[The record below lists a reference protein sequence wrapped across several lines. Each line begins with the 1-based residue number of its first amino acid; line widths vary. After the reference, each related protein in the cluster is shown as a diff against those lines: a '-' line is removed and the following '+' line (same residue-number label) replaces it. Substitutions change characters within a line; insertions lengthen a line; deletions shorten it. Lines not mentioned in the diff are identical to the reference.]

1 MSAQTTTTTSK
12 SPWLVLMVF
21 SLGLFMTLLDLTIV
35 NIAIPSIVDDLKA
48 PLDGILWMLNA
59 YSLVYAVLLITSAR
73 LGDMFGPRALFVAGV
88 GTFTVASA
96 LSGLAQDPTQL
107 ILARGAQGL
116 GAALIAPQGLP
127 MITSL
132 FAPEKRGGVFAIF
145 GILAG
150 LAVVLGP
157 TLGGLIVSSWGWRW
171 IFYVNIPIGVALI
184 AAAFTFVPDLR
195 LGRAHRL
202 DLVGVAL
209 ASSGLLLIVFGL
221 IEGQRFE
228 WGTVTAFIT
237 IPEIILAGLV
247 LLIAFM
253 VYERRVQDREPLLPF
268 AVFRD
273 RNFTLMVFV
282 LMAMGFAMLG
292 VFLPITIYFQSVL
305 GFDALTAGLTI
316 APMPL
321 AMMIASGIVAS
332 QVQKIGPKPILFV
345 GLTLFTIALAYIA
358 WTVSADGGRWA
369 LLPGFILMGIGM
381 SGVWTPVYDLATR
394 DLKPELAGTASGV
407 LNTMQELGTVVAS
420 AAIGAVLQNR
430 LATSLTSEAV
440 NYSAQLPA
448 PFRQPF
454 VDGFTAA
461 AKQGLEVGATQNGTA
476 LQLPAGLP
484 QSVVDQLAQLG
495 HAVFTHAFVDAM
507 RPSMALPIA
516 IVIMAAILS
525 LLARAPRRVTASS
538 PAPVERT
545 VPA

>member
-1 MSAQTTTTTSK
+1 MKDVPQK
-12 SPWLVLMVF
+12 NPWLVLMVF

-107 ILARGAQGL
+107 ILARAAQGL

-157 TLGGLIVSSWGWRW
+157 TLGGLIVSNWGWRW
-171 IFYVNIPIGVALI
+171 IFYVNIPIGVALVV
-184 AAAFTFVPDLR
+184 AAFVFVPDLR
-195 LGRAHRL
+195 LGKSHRL
-202 DLVGVAL
+202 DIPGVAL
-209 ASSGLLLIVFGL
+209 ASSGLLLVVYGL

-228 WGTVTAFIT
+228 WGTVTGFIT
-237 IPEIILAGLV
+237 IPEIILAGIV
-247 LLIAFM
+247 LLAAFM
-253 VYERRVQDREPLLPF
+253 FYERGVQDREPLLPF
-268 AVFRD
+268 AVFRN
-273 RNFTLMVFV
+273 RNFTLMVIV

-292 VFLPITIYFQSVL
+292 VFLPLTIYFQSVL
-305 GFDALTAGLTI
+305 GYDALTAGLTI

-321 AMMIASGIVAS
+321 AMMFASGFVAT
-332 QVQKIGPKPILFV
+332 QVQKIGPKPFLFA
-345 GLTLFTIALAYIA
+345 GLTLFTVALGFIA
-358 WTVSADGGRWA
+358 WTVSADGSRWA

-407 LNTMQELGTVVAS
+407 LNTMQELGTVIAS
-420 AAIGAVLQNR
+420 AAIGAVLQNQ
-430 LATSLTSEAV
+430 LATSLRSEAV
-440 NYSAQLPA
+440 AYSAQLPA
-448 PFRQPF
+448 PFQQPF
-454 VDGFTAA
+454 VNGFADA
-461 AKQGLEVGATQNGTA
+461 AKQGLEVGASQNGAA
-476 LQLPAGLP
+476 LQLPPGIP
-484 QSVVDQLAQLG
+484 QQIVDQLAQLG

-507 RPSMALPIA
+507 RPSMSLPIG
-516 IVIMAAILS
+516 IVIVAALVS
-525 LLARAPRRVTASS
+525 LAARAPRRVTSEPRQQVVA
-538 PAPVERT
+538 A
-545 VPA
+545 

>member
-1 MSAQTTTTTSK
+1 MQGASTDK
-12 SPWLVLMVF
+12 NPWLVLVVF

-88 GTFTVASA
+88 GTFTAASF

-107 ILARGAQGL
+107 ILARAAQGL
-116 GAALIAPQGLP
+116 GAALIAPQALP

-132 FAPEKRGGVFAIF
+132 FPPDKRGGVFAIF

-157 TLGGLIVSSWGWRW
+157 TLGGLIVNNWGWRW
-171 IFYVNIPIGVALI
+171 IFYVNIPVGIGLI
-184 AAAFTFVPDLR
+184 GAAFTVVPDLR
-195 LGRAHRL
+195 LGKSHRL
-202 DLVGVAL
+202 DIPGVAL
-209 ASSGLLLIVFGL
+209 ASAGLLLVVFGL

-237 IPEIILAGLV
+237 IPEIIAAGIALLV
-247 LLIAFM
+247 AF
-253 VYERRVQDREPLLPF
+253 VLYERRVQDREPLLPF

-321 AMMIASGIVAS
+321 AMMVASGVVAS
-332 QVQKIGPKPILFV
+332 QVQKIGPKPFLFF

-420 AAIGAVLQNR
+420 AVIGAVLQNQ
-430 LATSLTSEAV
+430 LASSLVSEAAT
-440 NYSAQLPA
+440 YAKQLPA
-448 PFRQPF
+448 PFQQPF
-454 VDGFTAA
+454 VDGFAGA
-461 AKQGLEVGATQNGTA
+461 AKQGLEVGANQNGA
-476 LQLPAGLP
+476 VLPLPPGLP
-484 QSVVDQLAQLG
+484 QAVIDQLAQLG

-516 IVIMAAILS
+516 VIIIAAALALMAK
-525 LLARAPRRVTASS
+525 S
-538 PAPVERT
+538 PARVGQPRPAEQA

>member
-1 MSAQTTTTTSK
+1 
-12 SPWLVLMVF
+12 MVF

-73 LGDMFGPRALFVAGV
+73 LGDMFGPRQLFVAGV
-88 GTFTVASA
+88 ATFTVASG

-107 ILARGAQGL
+107 ILARAAQGL

-157 TLGGLIVSSWGWRW
+157 TLGGLIVTHLGWRW
-171 IFYVNIPIGVALI
+171 IFYVNIPIGAVLI
-184 AAAFTFVPDLR
+184 AAAFTLVPDLR
-195 LGRAHRL
+195 LGRSHRM

-209 ASSGLLLIVFGL
+209 ASAGLFLLVFGL

-237 IPEIILAGLV
+237 IPEIIAAGIV
-247 LLIAFM
+247 LLIAFIA
-253 VYERRVQDREPLLPF
+253 YERRVQDGEPLLPF
-268 AVFRD
+268 AVFKD

-292 VFLPITIYFQSVL
+292 VFLPLTIYFQAVL
-305 GFDALTAGLTI
+305 GMDALTAGLTL

-321 AMMIASGIVAS
+321 AMMFASGFVAS
-332 QVQKIGPKPILFV
+332 QVQKIGPKPFLFA

-369 LLPGFILMGIGM
+369 LLPGLILMGIGM

-407 LNTMQELGTVVAS
+407 LNTMQEIGTVIAS
-420 AAIGAVLQNR
+420 AAVGAVLQNQ
-430 LATSLTSEAV
+430 LATALKAEATT
-440 NYSAQLPA
+440 YSTQLPA

-454 VDGFTAA
+454 VDGFASA
-461 AKQGLEVGATQNGTA
+461 AKQGLEVGATQNGAAT
-476 LQLPAGLP
+476 QLPPGVP
-484 QSVVDQLAQLG
+484 QQVADQLAQLG

-516 IVIMAAILS
+516 IVIVAALLS
-525 LLARAPRRVTASS
+525 LMARAPRRVGRTESS
-538 PAPVERT
+538 RET
-545 VPA
+545 VAA

>member
-1 MSAQTTTTTSK
+1 MSAGSTRASGK

-88 GTFTVASA
+88 STFTVASG

-107 ILARGAQGL
+107 ILARAAQGL

-157 TLGGLIVSSWGWRW
+157 TLGGLIVTHLGWRW
-171 IFYVNIPIGVALI
+171 IFYVNIPIGVALV

-195 LGRAHRL
+195 LGRSHRM

-209 ASSGLLLIVFGL
+209 ASAGLLLVVFGL

-228 WGTVTAFIT
+228 WGTVTGFIT
-237 IPEIILAGLV
+237 IPEIIVAGLV
-247 LLIAFM
+247 LLGAFM
-253 VYERRVQDREPLLPF
+253 AYERRVQDREPLLPF
-268 AVFRD
+268 AVFKD

-292 VFLPITIYFQSVL
+292 VFLPLTIYFQAVL
-305 GFDALTAGLTI
+305 GYDALTAGLTL

-321 AMMIASGIVAS
+321 AMMFASGVVAS
-332 QVQKIGPKPILFV
+332 QVQKIGPKPFLFA
-345 GLTLFTIALAYIA
+345 GLSLFTIALAFIA
-358 WTVSADGGRWA
+358 WTVRADGDRWA
-369 LLPGFILMGIGM
+369 LLPGFILMGVGM

-407 LNTMQELGTVVAS
+407 LNTMQEIGTVIAS
-420 AAIGAVLQNR
+420 AAIGAVLQNQ
-430 LATSLTSEAV
+430 LATALKSEAV
-440 NYSAQLPA
+440 TFSAQLPDA
-448 PFRQPF
+448 FREAF
-454 VDGFTAA
+454 VDGFSNA
-461 AKQGLEVGATQNGTA
+461 AKQGLEVGASQNGA
-476 LQLPAGLP
+476 SLQLPPGVP
-484 QSVVDQLAQLG
+484 QQVADQLVQLG

-516 IVIMAAILS
+516 IIIVAAIVS
-525 LLARAPRRVTASS
+525 LAARAPRRVTSE
-538 PAPVERT
+538 PRQQT
-545 VPA
+545 VAA

>member
-1 MSAQTTTTTSK
+1 MTAQTTTSK
-12 SPWLVLMVF
+12 NPWLVLMVF

-171 IFYVNIPIGVALI
+171 IFYVNIPIGVALV

-237 IPEIILAGLV
+237 IPEIILAGIV
-247 LLIAFM
+247 LLVAFM
-253 VYERRVQDREPLLPF
+253 AYERRVQDREPLLPF

-292 VFLPITIYFQSVL
+292 VFLPITIYYQSVL

-321 AMMIASGIVAS
+321 AMMVASGVVAS
-332 QVQKIGPKPILFV
+332 QVQKVGPKPFLFA

-420 AAIGAVLQNR
+420 AAIGAVLQNQ
-430 LATSLTSEAV
+430 LATSLKSEAV
-440 NYSAQLPA
+440 TYSKQLPA
-448 PFRQPF
+448 PFQQPF
-454 VDGFTAA
+454 VDGFANA
-461 AKQGLEVGATQNGTA
+461 AKQGLEVGASQNGA
-476 LQLPAGLP
+476 SLPLPPGLP

-525 LLARAPRRVTASS
+525 LAARSPRRVVASTA
-538 PAPVERT
+538 AAQAEQT

>member
-1 MSAQTTTTTSK
+1 MTAEK
-12 SPWLVLMVF
+12 PDKNPWLVLMVF

-35 NIAIPSIVDDLKA
+35 NIAIPSIVDDLRA

-73 LGDMFGPRALFVAGV
+73 LGDMFGPRALFLAGV

-157 TLGGLIVSSWGWRW
+157 TLGGLIVSNWGWRW

-195 LGRAHRL
+195 LGRSHRL

-209 ASSGLLLIVFGL
+209 ASTGLLLVVFGL

-237 IPEIILAGLV
+237 IPEIILAGIV
-247 LLIAFM
+247 LLVAFIA
-253 VYERRVQDREPLLPF
+253 YERRVQDREPLLPF

-273 RNFTLMVFV
+273 RNFTLMVFI

-321 AMMIASGIVAS
+321 AMMVASGVVAS
-332 QVQKIGPKPILFV
+332 QVQRIGPKPFLFA

-420 AAIGAVLQNR
+420 ATIGAVLQNQ
-430 LATSLTSEAV
+430 LATSLTSEAAI
-440 NYSAQLPA
+440 YSGQLPA

-454 VDGFTAA
+454 VDGFASA
-461 AKQGLEVGATQNGTA
+461 AKQGLEVGASQNGAAA
-476 LQLPAGLP
+476 LPLPPGLP
-484 QSVVDQLAQLG
+484 QAIVDQLAQLG

-525 LLARAPRRVTASS
+525 LAARAPRRVASS
-538 PAPVERT
+538 KTPARSKQT

>member
-1 MSAQTTTTTSK
+1 MKDAPQK
-12 SPWLVLMVF
+12 NPWLVLMVF

-88 GTFTVASA
+88 GTFTAASF

-107 ILARGAQGL
+107 ILARAAQGL

-157 TLGGLIVSSWGWRW
+157 TLGGLIVSNWGWRW
-171 IFYVNIPIGVALI
+171 IFYVNIPVGVALI
-184 AAAFTFVPDLR
+184 AAAFAFVPDLR
-195 LGRAHRL
+195 LGKSHRL
-202 DLVGVAL
+202 DIPGVVL
-209 ASSGLLLIVFGL
+209 ASAGLLLVVFGL
-221 IEGQRFE
+221 IEGQRFA
-228 WGTVTAFIT
+228 WGTVTGFIT
-237 IPEIILAGLV
+237 IPEIIAAGVV
-247 LLIAFM
+247 LLVAFM
-253 VYERRVQDREPLLPF
+253 LYERRVQDSEPLLPF
-268 AVFRD
+268 AVFHN
-273 RNFTLMVFV
+273 RNLTLMVFV

-321 AMMIASGIVAS
+321 AMMFASGFVAS
-332 QVQKIGPKPILFV
+332 QVQKIGPKPFLFA

-407 LNTMQELGTVVAS
+407 LNTMQEIGTVIAS
-420 AAIGAVLQNR
+420 AAIGAVLQNQ
-430 LATSLTSEAV
+430 LATSLTAEATT
-440 NYSAQLPA
+440 YSKQLPA
-448 PFRQPF
+448 PFQQPF
-454 VDGFTAA
+454 VDGFANA
-461 AKQGLEVGATQNGTA
+461 AKQGLEVGASQNGA
-476 LQLPAGLP
+476 SLQLPPGIP
-484 QSVVDQLAQLG
+484 QQVADQLAQLG

-516 IVIMAAILS
+516 IVIVAALLS
-525 LLARAPRRVTASS
+525 LAARAPRRVSRS
-538 PAPVERT
+538 EPAQQT
-545 VPA
+545 VAA

>member
-1 MSAQTTTTTSK
+1 MKDTPQK
-12 SPWLVLMVF
+12 NPWLVLMVF

-107 ILARGAQGL
+107 ILARAAQGL

-157 TLGGLIVSSWGWRW
+157 TLGGLIVSNLGWRW
-171 IFYVNIPIGVALI
+171 IFYVNIPIGVALVV
-184 AAAFTFVPDLR
+184 AAFVFVPDLR
-195 LGRAHRL
+195 LGKSHRL
-202 DLVGVAL
+202 DLPGVAL
-209 ASSGLLLIVFGL
+209 ASSGLLLVVYGL
-221 IEGQRFE
+221 IEGQRFD
-228 WGTVTAFIT
+228 WGTVTGFIT
-237 IPEIILAGLV
+237 IPEIIVAGIV
-247 LLIAFM
+247 LLVAFIA
-253 VYERRVQDREPLLPF
+253 YERRVQDREPLLPLV
-268 AVFRD
+268 VFRD

-292 VFLPITIYFQSVL
+292 VFLPLTIYFQSVL
-305 GFDALTAGLTI
+305 GYDALTAGLTI

-321 AMMIASGIVAS
+321 AMMVASGFVAT
-332 QVQKIGPKPILFV
+332 QVQKIGPKPFLFV
-345 GLTLFTIALAYIA
+345 GLTLFTIALGFIA
-358 WTVSADGGRWA
+358 WTVSADGSRWA

-394 DLKPELAGTASGV
+394 DLRPELAGTASGV

-420 AAIGAVLQNR
+420 AAIGAVLQNQ
-430 LATSLTSEAV
+430 LATSLRSEAV
-440 NYSAQLPA
+440 TYSSALPA
-448 PFRQPF
+448 PFQQPF
-454 VDGFTAA
+454 VDGFSNA
-461 AKQGLEVGATQNGTA
+461 AKQGLEVGASQNGAA
-476 LQLPAGLP
+476 LQLPPGIP
-484 QSVVDQLAQLG
+484 QQVADQLAQLG

-507 RPSMALPIA
+507 RPSMALPIG
-516 IVIMAAILS
+516 IVILAALLS
-525 LLARAPRRVTASS
+525 LAARAPRRVTAE
-538 PAPVERT
+538 PRQQT
-545 VPA
+545 VAAA

>member
-1 MSAQTTTTTSK
+1 MAAETPTPTRRGN
-12 SPWLVLMVF
+12 PWLVLMVF

-88 GTFTVASA
+88 GTFTVASF

-107 ILARGAQGL
+107 ILARAAQGL

-132 FAPEKRGGVFAIF
+132 FPPEKRGGVFAIF

-157 TLGGLIVSSWGWRW
+157 TLGGLIVNSLGWRW
-171 IFYVNIPIGVALI
+171 IFYVNIPVGVALVV
-184 AAAFTFVPDLR
+184 AAFTFVPDLR
-195 LGRAHRL
+195 LGKSHRL
-202 DLVGVAL
+202 DIPGVVL
-209 ASSGLLLIVFGL
+209 ASAGLLLVVFGL

-237 IPEIILAGLV
+237 IPEIIAAGILLLV
-247 LLIAFM
+247 AFIL
-253 VYERRVQDREPLLPF
+253 YERRVQDSEPLLPF
-268 AVFRD
+268 AVFRN

-305 GFDALTAGLTI
+305 GYDALTAGLTI

-321 AMMIASGIVAS
+321 AMMFASGFVAS
-332 QVQKIGPKPILFV
+332 QVQKIGPKPFLFV

-407 LNTMQELGTVVAS
+407 LNTMQELGTVIAS
-420 AAIGAVLQNR
+420 AAIGAVLQNQ
-430 LATSLTSEAV
+430 LATSLNAEAAT
-440 NYSAQLPA
+440 YAKQLPA
-448 PFRQPF
+448 PFQQPF
-454 VDGFTAA
+454 VDGFASA
-461 AKQGLEVGATQNGTA
+461 AKQGLEVGASQNGAA
-476 LQLPAGLP
+476 LQLPPGLP
-484 QSVVDQLAQLG
+484 QSVIDQLTQLG

-507 RPSMALPIA
+507 RPSMALPIV
-516 IVIMAAILS
+516 IVIIAAVIS
-525 LLARAPRRVTASS
+525 LAAKAPRRVTRPE
-538 PAPVERT
+538 PAPQT
-545 VPA
+545 AAA

>member
-1 MSAQTTTTTSK
+1 MASRTTSK
-12 SPWLVLMVF
+12 NPWLVLMVF
-21 SLGLFMTLLDLTIV
+21 SVGLFMTLLDLTIV

-107 ILARGAQGL
+107 ILARAAQGL

-132 FAPEKRGGVFAIF
+132 FAPEKRAGVFAVF

-157 TLGGLIVSSWGWRW
+157 TLGGLIVSNLGWRW
-171 IFYVNIPIGVALI
+171 IFYVNIPVGVALI
-184 AAAFTFVPDLR
+184 AAAFVFVPDLR
-195 LGRAHRL
+195 VGKSHRL

-209 ASSGLLLIVFGL
+209 ASAGLLLVVYGL
-221 IEGQRFE
+221 IEGQRFD
-228 WGTVTAFIT
+228 WGTVTGVIT
-237 IPEIILAGLV
+237 IPEIVAAGIV
-247 LLIAFM
+247 LLVAFM
-253 VYERRVQDREPLLPF
+253 FYERGVQDREPLLPF
-268 AVFRD
+268 AVFEN

-282 LMAMGFAMLG
+282 LMAMGFAILG
-292 VFLPITIYFQSVL
+292 VFLPLTIYFQSVL
-305 GFDALTAGLTI
+305 GFDAFTAGLTI

-321 AMMIASGIVAS
+321 AMMVASGFVAS
-332 QVQKIGPKPILFV
+332 QVQKIGPKPFLFV
-345 GLTLFTIALAYIA
+345 GLTLFTIALGFIA

-369 LLPGFILMGIGM
+369 LLPGLILMGIGM

-407 LNTMQELGTVVAS
+407 LNTMQELGTVIAS
-420 AAIGAVLQNR
+420 AAIGAVLQNQ
-430 LATSLTSEAV
+430 LALSLTSEATT
-440 NYSAQLPA
+440 YSTQLPA
-448 PFRQPF
+448 PLQQPF
-454 VDGFTAA
+454 VDGFFSAA
-461 AKQGLEVGATQNGTA
+461 RQGLEVGAGQNGA
-476 LQLPAGLP
+476 SLQLPPGIP
-484 QSVVDQLAQLG
+484 QQVADQLAQLG

-507 RPSMALPIA
+507 RPSMGLPIA
-516 IVIMAAILS
+516 IVVAAAILS
-525 LLARAPRRVTASS
+525 LFARAPRRVTRAESS
-538 PAPVERT
+538 QQT
-545 VPA
+545 VAA

>member
-1 MSAQTTTTTSK
+1 MTAHTTTNK
-12 SPWLVLMVF
+12 NPWLVLMVF

-88 GTFTVASA
+88 GTFTVASFM
-96 LSGLAQDPTQL
+96 SGLAQDPTQL
-107 ILARGAQGL
+107 ILARAAQGL

-157 TLGGLIVSSWGWRW
+157 TLGGLIVNTWGWRW
-171 IFYVNIPIGVALI
+171 IFYVNIPVGLALI

-195 LGRAHRL
+195 PGKSHRL
-202 DLVGVAL
+202 DIPGVVL
-209 ASSGLLLIVFGL
+209 ASAGLLLIVFGL

-237 IPEIILAGLV
+237 IPEIIAAGVILLV
-247 LLIAFM
+247 AFM
-253 VYERRVQDREPLLPF
+253 LYERRVQNSEPLLPF
-268 AVFRD
+268 AVFRN

-321 AMMIASGIVAS
+321 AMMFASGIVAS

-345 GLTLFTIALAYIA
+345 GLTLFAIALAYIA

-369 LLPGFILMGIGM
+369 LLPGLILMGIGM

-407 LNTMQELGTVVAS
+407 LNTMSELGTVGAS
-420 AAIGAVLQNR
+420 ATIGAVLQNQ

-440 NYSAQLPA
+440 TYSKQLPA
-448 PFRQPF
+448 PFQQPF
-454 VDGFTAA
+454 VDGFASA
-461 AKQGLEVGATQNGTA
+461 AKQGLEVGASQNGA
-476 LQLPAGLP
+476 SIPLPPGLP

-516 IVIMAAILS
+516 IVIVAALLS
-525 LLARAPRRVTASS
+525 LAVKAPARVGVPRPAEQTALA
-538 PAPVERT
+538 
-545 VPA
+545 

>member
-1 MSAQTTTTTSK
+1 
-12 SPWLVLMVF
+12 MVF

-73 LGDMFGPRALFVAGV
+73 LGDMFGPRALFIAGV
-88 GTFTVASA
+88 ATFTVASG

-107 ILARGAQGL
+107 ILARAAQGL

-157 TLGGLIVSSWGWRW
+157 TLGGLIVTHLGWRW
-171 IFYVNIPIGVALI
+171 IFYVNIPIGVGLV

-195 LGRAHRL
+195 LGRSHRM

-209 ASSGLLLIVFGL
+209 ASAGLLLVVFGL

-228 WGTVTAFIT
+228 WGTVTGFLT
-237 IPEIILAGLV
+237 IPEIIVVGVALLV
-247 LLIAFM
+247 VFM
-253 VYERRVQDREPLLPF
+253 AYERRVQDREPLLPF
-268 AVFRD
+268 AVFKD

-292 VFLPITIYFQSVL
+292 VFLPLTIYFQAVL
-305 GFDALTAGLTI
+305 GYDALTAGLTL

-321 AMMIASGIVAS
+321 AMMVASGFVAS
-332 QVQKIGPKPILFV
+332 QVQKIGPKPFLFA
-345 GLTLFTIALAYIA
+345 GLTLFTVALAFIA
-358 WTVSADGGRWA
+358 WTVKADGDRWA

-394 DLKPELAGTASGV
+394 DLRPELAGTASGV
-407 LNTMQELGTVVAS
+407 LNTMQEIGTVIAS
-420 AAIGAVLQNR
+420 AAIGAVLQNQ
-430 LATSLTSEAV
+430 LAASLNTEAV
-440 NYSAQLPA
+440 TYSAQLPA
-448 PFRQPF
+448 AFRQQF
-454 VDGFTAA
+454 VDGFSSA
-461 AKQGLEVGATQNGTA
+461 AKQGLEVGASQNGA
-476 LQLPAGLP
+476 SLQLPPGVP
-484 QSVVDQLAQLG
+484 QQVADQLAQIG

-516 IVIMAAILS
+516 IVIVAAFVS
-525 LLARAPRRVTASS
+525 LAVRAPRRVTSE
-538 PAPVERT
+538 PRRQT
-545 VPA
+545 VAA

>member
-1 MSAQTTTTTSK
+1 MKDVPQK
-12 SPWLVLMVF
+12 NPWLVLMVF

-107 ILARGAQGL
+107 ILARAAQGL

-157 TLGGLIVSSWGWRW
+157 TLGGLIVSNWGWRW
-171 IFYVNIPIGVALI
+171 IFYVNIPIGVALVV
-184 AAAFTFVPDLR
+184 AAFVFVPDLR
-195 LGRAHRL
+195 LGKSHRL
-202 DLVGVAL
+202 DIPGVAL
-209 ASSGLLLIVFGL
+209 ASSGLLLVVYGL

-228 WGTVTAFIT
+228 WGTVTGFIT
-237 IPEIILAGLV
+237 IPEIILAGIV
-247 LLIAFM
+247 LLAAFM
-253 VYERRVQDREPLLPF
+253 FYERGVQDREPLLPF
-268 AVFRD
+268 AVFRN
-273 RNFTLMVFV
+273 RNFTLMVIV

-292 VFLPITIYFQSVL
+292 VFLPLTIYFQSVL
-305 GFDALTAGLTI
+305 GYDALTAGLTI

-321 AMMIASGIVAS
+321 AMMIASGFVAT
-332 QVQKIGPKPILFV
+332 QVQKIGPKPFLFA
-345 GLTLFTIALAYIA
+345 GLTLFTVALGFIA
-358 WTVSADGGRWA
+358 WTVSADGSRWA

-407 LNTMQELGTVVAS
+407 LNTMQELGTVIAS
-420 AAIGAVLQNR
+420 AAIGAVLQNQ
-430 LATSLTSEAV
+430 LATSLRSEAV
-440 NYSAQLPA
+440 AYSAQLPA
-448 PFRQPF
+448 PFQQPF
-454 VDGFTAA
+454 VNGFADA
-461 AKQGLEVGATQNGTA
+461 AKQGLEVGASQNGAA
-476 LQLPAGLP
+476 LQLPPGIP
-484 QSVVDQLAQLG
+484 QQIVDQLAQLG

-507 RPSMALPIA
+507 RPSMALPIG
-516 IVIMAAILS
+516 IVIVAALVS
-525 LLARAPRRVTASS
+525 LAARAPRRVTSEPRQQVVA
-538 PAPVERT
+538 A
-545 VPA
+545 

>member
-1 MSAQTTTTTSK
+1 MKDAPQK
-12 SPWLVLMVF
+12 NPWLVLMVF

-107 ILARGAQGL
+107 ILARAAQGL

-157 TLGGLIVSSWGWRW
+157 TLGGLIVSNWGWRW
-171 IFYVNIPIGVALI
+171 IFYVNIPIGVALVV
-184 AAAFTFVPDLR
+184 AAFVFVPDLR
-195 LGRAHRL
+195 LGKSHRL
-202 DLVGVAL
+202 DIPGVAL
-209 ASSGLLLIVFGL
+209 ASSGLLLVVYGL
-221 IEGQRFE
+221 IEGQRFD
-228 WGTVTAFIT
+228 WGTVTGFIT
-237 IPEIILAGLV
+237 IPEIILAGIV
-247 LLIAFM
+247 LLAAFM
-253 VYERRVQDREPLLPF
+253 FYERGVQDREPLLPF
-268 AVFRD
+268 AVFRN

-292 VFLPITIYFQSVL
+292 VFLPLTIYFQSVL
-305 GFDALTAGLTI
+305 GYDALTAGLTI

-321 AMMIASGIVAS
+321 AMMVASGFVAT
-332 QVQKIGPKPILFV
+332 QVQKIGPKPFLFA
-345 GLTLFTIALAYIA
+345 GLTLFTVALGFIA
-358 WTVSADGGRWA
+358 WTVSADGSRWA

-407 LNTMQELGTVVAS
+407 LNTMQELGTVIAS
-420 AAIGAVLQNR
+420 AAIGAVLQNQ
-430 LATSLTSEAV
+430 LATSLRSEAV
-440 NYSAQLPA
+440 AYSSQLPA
-448 PFRQPF
+448 PFQQPF
-454 VDGFTAA
+454 VSGFADA
-461 AKQGLEVGATQNGTA
+461 AKQGLEVGASQNGAA
-476 LQLPAGLP
+476 LQLPPGIP
-484 QSVVDQLAQLG
+484 QQVVDQLAQLG

-516 IVIMAAILS
+516 IVIVAAIIS
-525 LLARAPRRVTASS
+525 LAARAPRRVTAEPRQQSV
-538 PAPVERT
+538 A
-545 VPA
+545 A

>member
-1 MSAQTTTTTSK
+1 MKDVPQK
-12 SPWLVLMVF
+12 NPWLVLMVF

-107 ILARGAQGL
+107 ILARAAQGL

-157 TLGGLIVSSWGWRW
+157 TLGGLIVSNWGWRW
-171 IFYVNIPIGVALI
+171 IFYVNIPIGVALVV
-184 AAAFTFVPDLR
+184 AAFVFVPDLR
-195 LGRAHRL
+195 LGKSHRL
-202 DLVGVAL
+202 DIPGVAL
-209 ASSGLLLIVFGL
+209 ASSGLLLVVYGL

-228 WGTVTAFIT
+228 WGAVTGFIT
-237 IPEIILAGLV
+237 IPEIILAGIV
-247 LLIAFM
+247 LLAAFM
-253 VYERRVQDREPLLPF
+253 FYERGVQDREPLLPF
-268 AVFRD
+268 AVFRN
-273 RNFTLMVFV
+273 RNFTLMVIV

-292 VFLPITIYFQSVL
+292 VFLPLTIYFQSVL
-305 GFDALTAGLTI
+305 GYDALTAGLTI

-321 AMMIASGIVAS
+321 AMMVASGFVAT
-332 QVQKIGPKPILFV
+332 QVQKIGPKPFLFA
-345 GLTLFTIALAYIA
+345 GLTLFTVALGFIA
-358 WTVSADGGRWA
+358 WTVSADGSRWA

-407 LNTMQELGTVVAS
+407 LNTMQELGTVIAS
-420 AAIGAVLQNR
+420 AAIGAVLQNQ
-430 LATSLTSEAV
+430 LATSLRSEAV
-440 NYSAQLPA
+440 AYSAQLPA
-448 PFRQPF
+448 PFQQPF
-454 VDGFTAA
+454 VNGFADA
-461 AKQGLEVGATQNGTA
+461 AKQGLEVGASQNGAA
-476 LQLPAGLP
+476 LQLPPGIP
-484 QSVVDQLAQLG
+484 QQIVDQLAQLG

-507 RPSMALPIA
+507 RPSMALPIG
-516 IVIMAAILS
+516 IVIVAALVS
-525 LLARAPRRVTASS
+525 LAARAPRRVTSEPRQQVVA
-538 PAPVERT
+538 A
-545 VPA
+545 

>member
-1 MSAQTTTTTSK
+1 MEGLVKETPQK
-12 SPWLVLMVF
+12 NPWLVLMVF

-107 ILARGAQGL
+107 ILARAAQGL

-157 TLGGLIVSSWGWRW
+157 TLGGLIVSNLGWRW
-171 IFYVNIPIGVALI
+171 IFYVNIPIGVALVV
-184 AAAFTFVPDLR
+184 AAFVFVPDLR
-195 LGRAHRL
+195 LGKSHRL
-202 DLVGVAL
+202 DLPGVAL
-209 ASSGLLLIVFGL
+209 ASGGLLLVVYGL
-221 IEGQRFE
+221 IEGQRFD
-228 WGTVTAFIT
+228 WGTVTGFIT
-237 IPEIILAGLV
+237 IPEIIVAGIV
-247 LLIAFM
+247 LLVAFIA
-253 VYERRVQDREPLLPF
+253 YERRVQDREPLLPLV
-268 AVFRD
+268 VFRD

-292 VFLPITIYFQSVL
+292 VFLPLTIYFQSVL
-305 GFDALTAGLTI
+305 GYDALTAGLTI

-321 AMMIASGIVAS
+321 AMMIASGFVAT
-332 QVQKIGPKPILFV
+332 QVQKIGPKPFLFV
-345 GLTLFTIALAYIA
+345 GLTLFTIALGFIA
-358 WTVSADGGRWA
+358 WTVSADGSRWA

-394 DLKPELAGTASGV
+394 DLRPELAGTASGV

-420 AAIGAVLQNR
+420 AAIGAVLQNQ
-430 LATSLTSEAV
+430 LATSLRSEAV
-440 NYSAQLPA
+440 TYSSALPA
-448 PFRQPF
+448 PFQQPF
-454 VDGFTAA
+454 VDGFSNA
-461 AKQGLEVGATQNGTA
+461 AKQGLEVGASQNGA
-476 LQLPAGLP
+476 AVQLPPGIP
-484 QSVVDQLAQLG
+484 QQVADQLAQLG

-507 RPSMALPIA
+507 RPSMALPIG
-516 IVIMAAILS
+516 IVILAALLS
-525 LLARAPRRVTASS
+525 LAARAPRRVTAE
-538 PAPVERT
+538 PRQQT
-545 VPA
+545 VAA

>member
-1 MSAQTTTTTSK
+1 MKDVPQK
-12 SPWLVLMVF
+12 NPWLVLMVF

-107 ILARGAQGL
+107 ILARAAQGL

-157 TLGGLIVSSWGWRW
+157 TLGGLIVSNWGWRW
-171 IFYVNIPIGVALI
+171 IFYVNIPIGVALVV
-184 AAAFTFVPDLR
+184 AAFVFVPDLR
-195 LGRAHRL
+195 LGKSHRL
-202 DLVGVAL
+202 DIPGVAL
-209 ASSGLLLIVFGL
+209 ASSGLLLVVYGL

-228 WGTVTAFIT
+228 WGTVTGFIT
-237 IPEIILAGLV
+237 IPEIILAGIV
-247 LLIAFM
+247 LLVAFIF
-253 VYERRVQDREPLLPF
+253 YERGVQEREPLLPF
-268 AVFRD
+268 AVFRN
-273 RNFTLMVFV
+273 RNFTLMVIV

-292 VFLPITIYFQSVL
+292 VFLPLTIYFQSVL
-305 GFDALTAGLTI
+305 GYDALTAGLTI

-321 AMMIASGIVAS
+321 AMMVASGFVAT
-332 QVQKIGPKPILFV
+332 QVQKIGPKPFLFA
-345 GLTLFTIALAYIA
+345 GLTLFTVALGFIA
-358 WTVSADGGRWA
+358 WTVSADGSRWA

-407 LNTMQELGTVVAS
+407 LNTMQELGTVIAS
-420 AAIGAVLQNR
+420 AAIGAVLQNQ
-430 LATSLTSEAV
+430 LATSLRSEAV
-440 NYSAQLPA
+440 AYSAQLPA
-448 PFRQPF
+448 PFQQPF
-454 VDGFTAA
+454 VNGFADA
-461 AKQGLEVGATQNGTA
+461 AKQGLEVGASQNGAA
-476 LQLPAGLP
+476 LQLPPGIP
-484 QSVVDQLAQLG
+484 QQIVDQLAQLG

-507 RPSMALPIA
+507 RPSMALPIG
-516 IVIMAAILS
+516 IVIVAALVS
-525 LLARAPRRVTASS
+525 LAARAPRRVTSEPRQQVVA
-538 PAPVERT
+538 A
-545 VPA
+545 

>member
-1 MSAQTTTTTSK
+1 MKDAPQRN
-12 SPWLVLMVF
+12 PWLVLMVF

-73 LGDMFGPRALFVAGV
+73 LGDMFGPRQLFVTGV

-107 ILARGAQGL
+107 ILARAAQGL

-157 TLGGLIVSSWGWRW
+157 TLGGLIVSNLGWRW
-171 IFYVNIPIGVALI
+171 IFYVNIPVGIALV

-195 LGRAHRL
+195 LGKSHRL
-202 DLVGVAL
+202 DLPGVGL
-209 ASSGLLLIVFGL
+209 ASAGLLLVVYGL
-221 IEGQRFE
+221 IEGQRFD
-228 WGTVTAFIT
+228 WGTVTGFIT
-237 IPEIILAGLV
+237 IPEVILAGIV
-247 LLIAFM
+247 LLVAFM
-253 VYERRVQDREPLLPF
+253 FYERGVQDREPLLPF
-268 AVFRD
+268 AVFQN

-292 VFLPITIYFQSVL
+292 VFLPLTIYFQSVL
-305 GFDALTAGLTI
+305 GYDALTAGLTI

-321 AMMIASGIVAS
+321 AMMVASGFVAS
-332 QVQKIGPKPILFV
+332 QVQKIGPKPFLFA
-345 GLTLFTIALAYIA
+345 GLTLFTIALGFIA
-358 WTVSADGGRWA
+358 WTVSADGSRWA

-407 LNTMQELGTVVAS
+407 LNTMQELGTVIAS
-420 AAIGAVLQNR
+420 AAIGAVLQNQ
-430 LATSLTSEAV
+430 LATSLRSEAV
-440 NYSAQLPA
+440 TYSGQLPA
-448 PFRQPF
+448 PFQQPF
-454 VDGFTAA
+454 VDGFSNAA
-461 AKQGLEVGATQNGTA
+461 RQGLEVGASQNGAA
-476 LQLPAGLP
+476 LQLPPGIP
-484 QSVVDQLAQLG
+484 QQVADQLAQLG

-516 IVIMAAILS
+516 IVILAAFIS
-525 LLARAPRRVTASS
+525 LAARAPRRVTSE
-538 PAPVERT
+538 PRQQT
-545 VPA
+545 VAA

>member
-1 MSAQTTTTTSK
+1 MTAETRTTTNAN
-12 SPWLVLMVF
+12 PWLVLMVF

-88 GTFTVASA
+88 GTFTVASF

-107 ILARGAQGL
+107 ILARAAQGL

-157 TLGGLIVSSWGWRW
+157 TLGGLIVNDWGWRW
-171 IFYVNIPIGVALI
+171 IFYVNIPVGVALI
-184 AAAFTFVPDLR
+184 VGAFTLVPDLR
-195 LGRAHRL
+195 LGKSHRL
-202 DLVGVAL
+202 DIPGVVL
-209 ASSGLLLIVFGL
+209 ASAGLLLVVFGL

-228 WGTVTAFIT
+228 WGTVTGFIT
-237 IPEIILAGLV
+237 IPEIILAGIV
-247 LLIAFM
+247 LLVAFM
-253 VYERRVQDREPLLPF
+253 AYERRVQDREPLLPF
-268 AVFRD
+268 GVFRN

-292 VFLPITIYFQSVL
+292 VFLPLTIYFQSVL

-321 AMMIASGIVAS
+321 AMMFASGFVAS
-332 QVQKIGPKPILFV
+332 QVQKIGPKPFLFV
-345 GLTLFTIALAYIA
+345 GLVLFTIALAYIA
-358 WTVSADGGRWA
+358 WTVSADGDRWA
-369 LLPGFILMGIGM
+369 LLPGLILMGVGM

-394 DLKPELAGTASGV
+394 DLRPELAGTASGV
-407 LNTMQELGTVVAS
+407 LNTMQELGTVIAS
-420 AAIGAVLQNR
+420 AAIGAVLQNQ
-430 LATSLTSEAV
+430 LATSLRSEAV
-440 NYSAQLPA
+440 TYSQQLPA
-448 PFRQPF
+448 TFRQPF
-454 VDGFTAA
+454 VDGFSSA
-461 AKQGLEVGATQNGTA
+461 AKQGLEVGAGQNGA
-476 LQLPAGLP
+476 ASLPLPPGLP
-484 QSVVDQLAQLG
+484 QQVIDQLAQLG

-516 IVIMAAILS
+516 IVIAAAILS
-525 LLARAPRRVTASS
+525 LFARAPRRVTNES
-538 PAPVERT
+538 VQET
-545 VPA
+545 VAA

>member
-1 MSAQTTTTTSK
+1 MKDVPQK
-12 SPWLVLMVF
+12 NPWLVLMVF

-107 ILARGAQGL
+107 ILARAAQGL

-157 TLGGLIVSSWGWRW
+157 TLGGLIVSNWGWRW
-171 IFYVNIPIGVALI
+171 IFYVNIPIGVALVV
-184 AAAFTFVPDLR
+184 AAFVFVPDLR
-195 LGRAHRL
+195 LGKSHRL
-202 DLVGVAL
+202 DIPGVAL
-209 ASSGLLLIVFGL
+209 ASSGLLLVVYGL

-228 WGTVTAFIT
+228 WGAVTGFIT
-237 IPEIILAGLV
+237 IPEIILAGIV
-247 LLIAFM
+247 LLAAFM
-253 VYERRVQDREPLLPF
+253 FYERGVQDREPLLPF
-268 AVFRD
+268 AVFRN
-273 RNFTLMVFV
+273 RNFTLMVIV

-292 VFLPITIYFQSVL
+292 VFLPLTIYFQSVL
-305 GFDALTAGLTI
+305 GYDALTAGLTI

-321 AMMIASGIVAS
+321 AMMFASGFVAT
-332 QVQKIGPKPILFV
+332 QVQKIGPKPFLFA
-345 GLTLFTIALAYIA
+345 GLTLFTVALGFIA
-358 WTVSADGGRWA
+358 WTVSADGSRWA

-407 LNTMQELGTVVAS
+407 LNTMQELGTVIAS
-420 AAIGAVLQNR
+420 AAIGAVLQNQ
-430 LATSLTSEAV
+430 LATSLRSEAV
-440 NYSAQLPA
+440 AYSAQLPA
-448 PFRQPF
+448 PFQQPF
-454 VDGFTAA
+454 VNGFADA
-461 AKQGLEVGATQNGTA
+461 AKQGLEVGASQNGAA
-476 LQLPAGLP
+476 LQLPPGIP
-484 QSVVDQLAQLG
+484 QQIVDQLAQLG

-507 RPSMALPIA
+507 RPSMALPIG
-516 IVIMAAILS
+516 IVIVAALVS
-525 LLARAPRRVTASS
+525 LAARAPRRVTSEPRQQVVA
-538 PAPVERT
+538 A
-545 VPA
+545 

>member
-1 MSAQTTTTTSK
+1 MKDAPQK
-12 SPWLVLMVF
+12 NPWLVLMVF

-73 LGDMFGPRALFVAGV
+73 LGDMFGPRQLFVAGV

-107 ILARGAQGL
+107 ILARAAQGL

-132 FAPEKRGGVFAIF
+132 FAPDKRAGVFAIF

-157 TLGGLIVSSWGWRW
+157 TLGGLIVSSLGWRW
-171 IFYVNIPIGVALI
+171 IFYVNIPIGVALV
-184 AAAFTFVPDLR
+184 AAAFRFVPDLR
-195 LGRAHRL
+195 LGKSHRL

-209 ASSGLLLIVFGL
+209 ASAGLLLVVYGL
-221 IEGQRFE
+221 IEGQRFD
-228 WGTVTAFIT
+228 WGTVSGFIT
-237 IPEIILAGLV
+237 IPEIIVAGVV
-247 LLIAFM
+247 LLVAFLA
-253 VYERRVQDREPLLPF
+253 YERRVQDREPLLPLE
-268 AVFRD
+268 VFRD

-292 VFLPITIYFQSVL
+292 VFLPLTIYFQSVL
-305 GFDALTAGLTI
+305 GYDALTAGLTI

-321 AMMIASGIVAS
+321 AMMVASGFVAS
-332 QVQKIGPKPILFV
+332 QVQKVGPKPFLFV
-345 GLTLFTIALAYIA
+345 GLTLFTIALGFIA
-358 WTVSADGGRWA
+358 WTVSADGSRWA

-407 LNTMQELGTVVAS
+407 LNTMQELGTVIAS
-420 AAIGAVLQNR
+420 AAIGAVLQNQ
-430 LATSLTSEAV
+430 LATSLRSEAV
-440 NYSAQLPA
+440 TYSGQLPA
-448 PFRQPF
+448 TFQQPF
-454 VDGFTAA
+454 VAGFANA
-461 AKQGLEVGATQNGTA
+461 AKQGLEVGASQNGAA
-476 LQLPAGLP
+476 LQLPPGIP
-484 QSVVDQLAQLG
+484 QQVVDQLAQLG

-507 RPSMALPIA
+507 RPSMALPIG
-516 IVIMAAILS
+516 IVILAALIS
-525 LLARAPRRVTASS
+525 LAARAPRRVTQPRSS
-538 PAPVERT
+538 KQT
-545 VPA
+545 VAA

>member
-1 MSAQTTTTTSK
+1 VKDAPQK
-12 SPWLVLMVF
+12 NPWLVLMVF

-107 ILARGAQGL
+107 ILARAAQGL

-132 FAPEKRGGVFAIF
+132 FAPEKRAGVFAVF

-157 TLGGLIVSSWGWRW
+157 TLGGLIVTNLGWRW
-171 IFYVNIPIGVALI
+171 IFYVNIPVGVALI
-184 AAAFTFVPDLR
+184 VAAFTLVPDLR
-195 LGRAHRL
+195 LGKSHRL
-202 DLVGVAL
+202 DIPGVAL
-209 ASSGLLLIVFGL
+209 ASAGLLLVVYGL
-221 IEGQRFE
+221 IEGQRFD
-228 WGTVTAFIT
+228 WGVVTGFIT
-237 IPEIILAGLV
+237 IPEVIAAGIV
-247 LLIAFM
+247 LLVAFM
-253 VYERRVQDREPLLPF
+253 FYERGVQDREPLLPF
-268 AVFRD
+268 AVFEN

-282 LMAMGFAMLG
+282 LMAMGFAILG
-292 VFLPITIYFQSVL
+292 VFLPLTIYFQSVL
-305 GFDALTAGLTI
+305 GFDAFTAGLTI

-321 AMMIASGIVAS
+321 AMMVASGFVAS
-332 QVQKIGPKPILFV
+332 QVQKIGPKPFLFV
-345 GLTLFTIALAYIA
+345 GLTLFTVALAYIA

-369 LLPGFILMGIGM
+369 LLPGLILMGIGM

-407 LNTMQELGTVVAS
+407 LNTMQELGTVIAS
-420 AAIGAVLQNR
+420 AAIGAVLQNQ
-430 LATSLTSEAV
+430 LALSLKSEAV
-440 NYSAQLPA
+440 TYSTKLPA
-448 PFRQPF
+448 PFQQPF
-454 VDGFTAA
+454 VDGFANAA
-461 AKQGLEVGATQNGTA
+461 RQGLEVGAGQNGA
-476 LQLPAGLP
+476 SLQLPPGIP
-484 QSVVDQLAQLG
+484 QQVADQLAQLG

-507 RPSMALPIA
+507 RPSMAVPIA
-516 IVIMAAILS
+516 IVILAALLS
-525 LLARAPRRVTASS
+525 LAARAPRRVTSEPRQQAV
-538 PAPVERT
+538 A
-545 VPA
+545 A